1 MWVKCMFYLQFDKF
15 INTVNRN
22 LVDSNMF
29 IRSLV
34 LSLEHLMNEET
45 AFMGKTLANYKQLK
59 SLSVLLYILLLF
71 KRETVLE
78 NFSEV
83 SF

>member
-1 MWVKCMFYLQFDKF
+1 MLIIHWQFDKF

-34 LSLEHLMNEET
+34 LSLEHLMNEEVV
-45 AFMGKTLANYKQLK
+45 FMGKTTVTYSGIKCNQHFIDNNINPFY
-59 SLSVLLYILLLF
+59 VMNWLL
-71 KRETVLE
+71 
-78 NFSEV
+78 
-83 SF
+83 

>member
-1 MWVKCMFYLQFDKF
+1 MLIIHWQFDKF

-34 LSLEHLMNEET
+34 LSLEHLMNEEVV
-45 AFMGKTLANYKQLK
+45 FMGKTTVTYSGIKCHQHFIDNNINPFY
-59 SLSVLLYILLLF
+59 VMNLLL
-71 KRETVLE
+71 
-78 NFSEV
+78 
-83 SF
+83 